1 VFAEYHLKGLP
12 SSYLDAIRQEA
23 NKMSAGG
30 AAGRKVRRRLGEP
43 EPGSPGTPN
52 ASVTVAD
59 WQAMVDNA
67 GPFAPL
73 SELRQILQ
81 SAPPEAKPLPEY
93 NWLKGFLQGRELHEE
108 FAGVD
113 VRPK

>member
-1 VFAEYHLKGLP
+1 
-12 SSYLDAIRQEA
+12 
-23 NKMSAGG
+23 MSACG
-30 AAGRKVRRRLGEP
+30 ATGRKVRRRSAEP
-43 EPGSPGTPN
+43 EPGPAGTPN
-52 ASVTVAD
+52 TSATVAD
-59 WQAMVDNA
+59 WQAMVDNT

-81 SAPPEAKPLPEY
+81 SAPPEAQSLREY
-93 NWLKGFLQGRELHEE
+93 YWLKGFLQGRELHEE

>member
-1 VFAEYHLKGLP
+1 
-12 SSYLDAIRQEA
+12 
-23 NKMSAGG
+23 MSAYG
-30 AAGRKVRRRLGEP
+30 AVGRSVRNVLDEP
-43 EPGSPGTPN
+43 EPGSPDNPD
-52 ASVTVAD
+52 ASVTVED
-59 WQAMVDNA
+59 WQAMVDNT

-81 SAPPEAKPLPEY
+81 AAPPEANPLPEY